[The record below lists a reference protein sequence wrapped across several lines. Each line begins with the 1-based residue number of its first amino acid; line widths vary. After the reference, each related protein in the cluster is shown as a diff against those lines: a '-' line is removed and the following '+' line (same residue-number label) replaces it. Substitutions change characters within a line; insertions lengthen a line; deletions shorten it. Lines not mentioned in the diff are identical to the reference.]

1 MTLRIPIIVLAVC
14 ASACLVAVDDTTAD
28 LGKPDAR
35 AQAIE
40 ERDHGVRF
48 DYCELND
55 WYQDGACD
63 DFCLSP
69 DPDCELRDRAP
80 CAGPMAWSCDDESI
94 YFCDFPSA
102 SSCGDGDTLGYC
114 TAIPGICTQEY
125 APVCGCDGETYGNP
139 CAAAGLSVSVVHD
152 GPCRAPL

>member
-1 MTLRIPIIVLAVC
+1 MTLRIPIVVLACC
-14 ASACLVAVDDTTAD
+14 ASACLVAVDDELSKA
-28 LGKPDAR
+28 DAR
-35 AQAIE
+35 AQALQ
-40 ERDHGVRF
+40 ERDHGVSF

-63 DFCLSP
+63 DFCLAP
-69 DPDCELRDRAP
+69 DPDCELHERAP
-80 CAGPMAWSCDDESI
+80 CAGPMAWSCDDASI

-102 SSCGDGDTLGYC
+102 ATCGDGERLGYC

-139 CAAAGLSVSVVHD
+139 CVAAGQSISIAHD
-152 GPCRAPL
+152 GPCRSPL